1 MDEPG
6 PEVRDQRTETSA
18 ERADRNFGEILQEL
32 RVMQTGVQVL
42 TGFLLTLPFQARFA
56 DLDSFQRLVYLIL
69 VVLSVATTG
78 VLIAPVSAHRFTF
91 RRGVKPELVTSADR
105 VLRLGLVLLG
115 VVVTG
120 TTLLAFDV
128 VVSRSAGL
136 IAGGCVAVFLGVLW
150 VLVPARGARHD
161 EARYGKAPAPD

>member
-1 MDEPG
+1 M
-6 PEVRDQRTETSA
+6 RAQREETPA

-56 DLDSFQRLVYLIL
+56 DLDSYQRTVYLVL

-91 RRGVKPELVTSADR
+91 RHGIKPALVASADR
-105 VLRLGLVLLG
+105 VTRLALVLLG

-136 IAGGCVAVFLGVLW
+136 IAGGCVAAFLAVLW
-150 VLVPARGARHD
+150 VIVPSRASRAGRQ
-161 EARYGKAPAPD
+161 